1 MPLSSTTLTA
11 VLALSGICA
20 IPSATAADDRTVE
33 SLRKEVSAKG
43 YLVASI
49 KQPRG
54 DWDLVLMRPDG
65 SEQRKLTDTPAWS
78 EAAPRWSPD
87 SRRLLYRRIKSGT
100 VISHDRLS
108 LIHI

>member
-1 MPLSSTTLTA
+1 MPRPFFTLIA
-11 VLALSGICA
+11 VLVLAGGLTISGA
-20 IPSATAADDRTVE
+20 DAADARAVE

-49 KQPRG
+49 KQARG

-87 SRRLLYRRIKSGT
+87 SRRLLYRRIKTGT
-100 VISHDRLS
+100 VISHDRW
-108 LIHI
+108 